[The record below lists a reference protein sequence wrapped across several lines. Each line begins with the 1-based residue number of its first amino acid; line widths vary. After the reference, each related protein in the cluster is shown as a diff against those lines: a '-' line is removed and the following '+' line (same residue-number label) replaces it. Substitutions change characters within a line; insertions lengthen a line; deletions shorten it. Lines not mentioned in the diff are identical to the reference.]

1 MLPPA
6 AKIDFGIHNAW
17 IFAEIRLQSQIFLI
31 FQIAQIG
38 VKPMPKDASR

>member
-6 AKIDFGIHNAW
+6 AKINFGIHKAW
-17 IFAEIRLQSQIFLI
+17 KFAEIRLQSQIFLI
-31 FQIAQIG
+31 FKIAQIG

>member
-6 AKIDFGIHNAW
+6 ANIDLGIHKAW
-17 IFAEIRLQSQIFLI
+17 ISSELGLQNQICLI
-31 FQIAQIG
+31 FKIAQIG